1 VLKIPPDSVFELTVT
16 PGASPFYEEDA
27 IQASCIPSNVQATYS
42 SEKLKPQFQRK
53 SKKPY

>member
-27 IQASCIPSNVQATYS
+27 IQASCIPSNVQ
-42 SEKLKPQFQRK
+42 EQHIHLKN
-53 SKKPY
+53 